1 MNKMLLAIIV
11 LLILSTGCAATF
23 SSNGW
28 EPFDAKKHYYLF
40 AMSEPAMQCNPVMLS
55 DKYTYCLECYNTT
68 DQGENPKLICDR
80 SKW

>member
-1 MNKMLLAIIV
+1 MNKMLLAAIV
-11 LLILSTGCAATF
+11 IAILSTGCAATF

-28 EPFDAKKHYYLF
+28 ESFDAKKHYYLL
-40 AMSEPAMQCNPVMLS
+40 ASTEPAMQCSFVVLS
-55 DKYTYCLECYNTT
+55 DKRTTCLECYSMQ